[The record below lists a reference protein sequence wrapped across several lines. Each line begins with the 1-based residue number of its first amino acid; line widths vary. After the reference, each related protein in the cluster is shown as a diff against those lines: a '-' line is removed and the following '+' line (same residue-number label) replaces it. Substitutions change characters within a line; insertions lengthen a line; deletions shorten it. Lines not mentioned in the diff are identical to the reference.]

1 MANPVYVVDV
11 ARTPFGKFNGAL
23 AGVRPDDLAA
33 AVLRRLAERHPDVA
47 EHVDDVVL
55 GNANGAGEENRNV
68 ARMAVLLA
76 GLPLHT
82 PGATVN
88 RLCGSGLEAVI
99 SGYRAIALGEADVIV
114 AGGVESMTRAPF
126 VLPKEDRAFPHR
138 NATLWSTSIGW
149 RMTNPA
155 MDPEWTLPMGEGA
168 EILAERY
175 GISRAD
181 QDDFA
186 VASHHKAAAAQ
197 ENGRL
202 GRELVDGPWELDRDE
217 TTRPNAGP
225 DALAKLRPAFRREGT
240 VTAGNASPLND
251 GASAVLLVSEDALS
265 RFDLEPLTRVVA
277 SGVTA
282 LEPQLFG
289 LGPVEA
295 TDRALA
301 RIGRGVADVDV
312 LELNEAFAAQ
322 ALACLAEWKVVDPAR
337 VNPNGGAI
345 ALGHPLGATGGRLVG
360 TLALELA
367 DRGTG
372 LGVAT
377 ACIGVGQGLAVVLE
391 R

>member
-1 MANPVYVVDV
+1 MTQPVFVVDV
-11 ARTPFGKFNGAL
+11 ARTPFGRFNGGLTA
-23 AGVRPDDLAA
+23 VRPDDLAA
-33 AVLRRLAERHPDVA
+33 ATLRGLAERHPGIT
-47 EHVDDVVL
+47 EHIDDVVL

-68 ARMAVLLA
+68 ARMAALLA
-76 GLPLHT
+76 GLPVHT

-99 SGYRAIALGEADVIV
+99 SGYRAIALGDADFVV

-138 NATLWSTSIGW
+138 NATLYSTSIGW

-155 MDPEWTLPMGEGA
+155 MDPQFTIAMGEGA
-168 EILAERY
+168 EILADRY
-175 GISRAD
+175 GISREE
-181 QDDFA
+181 QDAFA
-186 VASHHKAAAAQ
+186 LASHRNATAAQ
-197 ENGRL
+197 RSGRL
-202 GRELVDGPWELDRDE
+202 ARELVDGPWELDHDE
-217 TTRPNAGP
+217 TTRAETSAE
-225 DALAKLRPAFRREGT
+225 ALATLRPAFRSDGR
-240 VTAGNASPLND
+240 VTAGNSSPLSD
-251 GASAVLLVSEDALS
+251 GASAVLLASERALD
-265 RFDLEPLTRVVA
+265 RHDLPALARIVA
-277 SGVTA
+277 TGVTA

-295 TDRALA
+295 VNRALA
-301 RIGRGVADVDV
+301 RVDRTVADVDV
-312 LELNEAFAAQ
+312 MELNEAFAAQ
-322 ALACLAEWKVVDPAR
+322 ALACLTEWKVVDPAC

-367 DRGTG
+367 GRGSG

-377 ACIGVGQGLAVVLE
+377 ACIGVGQGLAVVLQ